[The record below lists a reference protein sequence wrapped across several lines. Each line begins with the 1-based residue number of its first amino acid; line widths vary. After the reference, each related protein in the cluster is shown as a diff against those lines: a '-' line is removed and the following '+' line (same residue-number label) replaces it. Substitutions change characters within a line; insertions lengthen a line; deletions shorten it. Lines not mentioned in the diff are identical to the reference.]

1 MKKALFINHKDG
13 ELDASLFARMSKNFD
28 QTEFCQRDDPQI
40 LSKVKD
46 ADAFFV
52 KISTKVDKELIDAA
66 PNLKYVGVCST
77 AFDAIDAKYARGKGV
92 TVCNLG
98 GYSSEAVAEFFF
110 AALFEKT
117 RDLEQAKNQARK
129 EDYSFS
135 NFMGLELQNKTLG
148 VIGAGAIGSRVAE
161 IGCGIGMNVVYFS
174 RKNKTKIE
182 QLGASKKSLDEVL
195 QQSDFISVNLSLNAE
210 TKGILS
216 QEKLALV
223 KKGAI
228 LINLAPPPLI
238 DQETIMKKAA
248 QGELTF
254 IFDHSDDIDPALTK
268 QFLNTKN
275 CIVYPPIAFR
285 TTQANINRWETFAAN
300 IEKFIS
306 GTPQNVVN

>member
-1 MKKALFINHKDG
+1 MKKALFIDHKEG
-13 ELDASLFARMSKNFD
+13 ELDTVLFARMSKNFD

-40 LSKVKD
+40 FTKVKD
-46 ADAFFV
+46 TNAFFV

-66 PNLKYVGVCST
+66 PNLKYIGVCST
-77 AFDAIDAKYARGKGV
+77 AFDAIDAKYARTKGV

-98 GYSSEAVAEFFF
+98 GYSTEAVAEFFF
-110 AALFEKT
+110 AALFEVS
-117 RDLEQAKNQARK
+117 RDLEAGKNQARR
-129 EDYSFS
+129 EDYGFV
-135 NFMGLELQNKTLG
+135 NFMGLELQHITLG

-161 IGCGIGMNVVYFS
+161 IGRGIGMNVIYFS
-174 RKNKTKIE
+174 RKNKPAIE
-182 QLGASKKSLDEVL
+182 KLGATKKTLEDVL

-210 TKGILS
+210 TKGMLS
-216 QEKLALV
+216 KQKIALT

-238 DQETIMKKAA
+238 DQEAIIKRAA
-248 QGELTF
+248 QGDITY
-254 IFDHSDDIDPALTK
+254 IFDHSDDIDPALAK
-268 QFLNTKN
+268 RFLNTKN

>member
-1 MKKALFINHKDG
+1 MKKALFIDHKEG
-13 ELDASLFARMSKNFD
+13 ELDTVLFARMSKNFD

-40 LSKVKD
+40 LAKVKE

-66 PNLKYVGVCST
+66 SNLKYVGVCST
-77 AFDAIDAKYARGKGV
+77 AFDVIDAKYARTKGV

-98 GYSSEAVAEFFF
+98 GYSTGAVSEFFF
-110 AALFEKT
+110 AALFEVA
-117 RDLEQAKNQARK
+117 RDLEAGKNQARK
-129 EDYSFS
+129 EDYGFA
-135 NFMGLELQNKTLG
+135 NFMGLELQHKTLG
-148 VIGAGAIGSRVAE
+148 VIGAGAIGSRIAE
-161 IGCGIGMNVVYFS
+161 IGKGIGMNVIYFS
-174 RKNKTKIE
+174 KKNKPVIE
-182 QLGASKKSLDEVL
+182 KLGATKKTLEDVL

-210 TKGILS
+210 TKGMLS
-216 QEKLALV
+216 EQKIALT

-228 LINLAPPPLI
+228 LINLAPPSLI
-238 DQETIMKKAA
+238 DQEAIIKRAA
-248 QGELTF
+248 QGDITY
-254 IFDHSDDIDPALTK
+254 IFDHSDDIDPALAK
-268 QFLNTKN
+268 RFLNTKN